1 MRTHKKS
8 IGDAGITLVALV
20 VTIII
25 LLILAGVTINM
36 VLGKNGLIEKS
47 KTAKGKYE
55 NAALDE
61 QAQMESASKVM
72 NDLYGD
78 YSTDDTKTNPS
89 TSTGT
94 TVKVGDEVITITAE
108 NAKNYYGYKVT
119 NYNKEK
125 DPDGVYR
132 IFYYDAEVKD
142 GKGKYGEANTL
153 YLKRDWTAN
162 DVNLSTKISDSSWTD
177 TNKNNAVTMMRKM
190 NPDYASNQTS
200 KTAYSSL
207 ENDNERGAT
216 WLCDTTQFETY
227 VDSTMAN
234 FAIGSPSAE
243 MYCDSYNQVEHNQG
257 SAPGAAKLTASYQS
271 TNVPG
276 YIYQVNGE
284 KQNSGWYT
292 NDDTVDLSGYHG
304 MYLCN
309 QSAKGSYWW
318 WLASPSA
325 SNADIVCFVGGSNA
339 DLSYGDVSNA
349 FGVCPAVSL
358 KSGVQLEIVN
368 E

>member
-1 MRTHKKS
+1 MKIRKKS
-8 IGDAGITLVALV
+8 VGDEGITLVALV

-36 VLGKNGLIEKS
+36 VLGQNGLIEKS
-47 KTAKGKYE
+47 KIAKGKYE

-61 QAQMESASKVM
+61 KAQLKNATDLMDS
-72 NDLYGD
+72 LYGD
-78 YSTDDTKTNPS
+78 YS
-89 TSTGT
+89 
-94 TVKVGDEVITITAE
+94 TVKVGDEVIKITAE

-162 DVNLSTKISDSSWTD
+162 DVHLGKKISDSSWTD

-207 ENDNERGAT
+207 ENNNERGAT

-234 FAIGSPSAE
+234 FAIGSPSVE
-243 MYCDSYNQVEHNQG
+243 MYCDSYNQVTHT
-257 SAPGAAKLTASYQS
+257 SGATGTDALTASYQS

-276 YIYQVNGE
+276 YIYKVNGT
-284 KQNSGWYT
+284 KQNSGWGT
-292 NDDTVDLSGYHG
+292 NSDTVDLSGYHG

-309 QSAKGSYWW
+309 QSAKGNYWW
-318 WLASPSA
+318 WLASPSVSSA
-325 SNADIVCFVGGSNA
+325 VYVCYVHGTFARLDSSNGTN
-339 DLSYGDVSNA
+339 
-349 FGVCPAVSL
+349 GVCPAVSL
-358 KSGVQLEIVN
+358 KSGVQLEIVD

>member
-1 MRTHKKS
+1 MKGKIIMRTHKKS

-36 VLGKNGLIEKS
+36 VLGQNGLIEKS
-47 KTAKGKYE
+47 KIAKGKYE

-61 QAQMESASKVM
+61 KAQLKNATDLMDS
-72 NDLYGD
+72 LYGD
-78 YSTDDTKTNPS
+78 YS
-89 TSTGT
+89 
-94 TVKVGDEVITITAE
+94 TVKVGDEVIKITAE

-207 ENDNERGAT
+207 ENNNERGAT

-234 FAIGSPSAE
+234 FAIGSPSVE

-276 YIYQVNGE
+276 YIYTVNGT
-284 KQNSGWYT
+284 KQNSGWWT
-292 NDDTVDLSGYHG
+292 NSDTVDLSGYHG

-325 SNADIVCFVGGSNA
+325 NLADFVCLV
-339 DLSYGDVSNA
+339 YGDGAILGFDYVSYA
-349 FGVCPAVSL
+349 YGVCPAVSL

>member
-1 MRTHKKS
+1 MKIRKKS
-8 IGDAGITLVALV
+8 VEDEGITLVALV

-36 VLGKNGLIEKS
+36 VLGQNGLIQKS
-47 KTAKGKYE
+47 KIAKGKYE

-61 QAQMESASKVM
+61 KAQLKNATDLMDS
-72 NDLYGD
+72 LYGD
-78 YSTDDTKTNPS
+78 YS
-89 TSTGT
+89 
-94 TVKVGDEVITITAE
+94 TVKVGDEVIKITAE

-162 DVNLSTKISDSSWTD
+162 DVKLSTKISDSSWTD

-234 FAIGSPSAE
+234 FAIGSPSVE

-257 SAPGAAKLTASYQS
+257 SAPGAAKLTCSYQ
-271 TNVPG
+271 NDVVPG
-276 YIYQVNGE
+276 YIYQVNG
-284 KQNSGWYT
+284 KNVGSQTNS
-292 NDDTVDLSGYHG
+292 DIDSGYHG
-304 MYLCN
+304 MYLGS
-309 QSAKGSYWW
+309 QSGKSDIYW
-318 WLASPSA
+318 WLASPSVSSA
-325 SNADIVCFVGGSNA
+325 VYVCYVHGTFARLDSSNGTN
-339 DLSYGDVSNA
+339 
-349 FGVCPAVSL
+349 GVCPAVSL
-358 KSGVQLEIVN
+358 KSGVQLEIVD

>member
-1 MRTHKKS
+1 MKIRKKNV
-8 IGDAGITLVALV
+8 GDEGITLVALV

-36 VLGKNGLIEKS
+36 VLGQNGLIQKS
-47 KTAKGKYE
+47 KIAKEKYE

-61 QAQMESASKVM
+61 KAQLKNAT
-72 NDLYGD
+72 DLMDSLNGD
-78 YSTDDTKTNPS
+78 YS
-89 TSTGT
+89 
-94 TVKVGDEVITITAE
+94 TVKVGDEVIKITAE

-132 IFYYDAEVKD
+132 IFYYDAV
-142 GKGKYGEANTL
+142 GKYGEANTL

-207 ENDNERGAT
+207 ENNNERGAT

-234 FAIGSPSAE
+234 FAIGSPSVE
-243 MYCDSYNQVEHNQG
+243 MYCDSYNQVTHT
-257 SAPGAAKLTASYQS
+257 SGATGTDALTASYQS
-271 TNVPG
+271 TDVPG
-276 YIYQVNGE
+276 YIYTVNGR

-292 NDDTVDLSGYHG
+292 NMNTVDLSGYHG
-304 MYLCN
+304 MYLA
-309 QSAKGSYWW
+309 SKTEKGEYHW

-325 SNADIVCFVGGSNA
+325 SGAGSVCSVRGNDAFLFCVGVGNT
-339 DLSYGDVSNA
+339 N
-349 FGVCPAVSL
+349 GVCPAVSL

>member
-36 VLGKNGLIEKS
+36 VLGQNGLIQKS
-47 KTAKGKYE
+47 KIAKEKYE

-61 QAQMESASKVM
+61 KAQLKNATDLMDS
-72 NDLYGD
+72 LYGD
-78 YSTDDTKTNPS
+78 YS
-89 TSTGT
+89 
-94 TVKVGDEVITITAE
+94 TVKVGDEVIKITAE

-132 IFYYDAEVKD
+132 IFYYDAV
-142 GKGKYGEANTL
+142 GKYGEANTL

-162 DVNLSTKISDSSWTD
+162 DVKLSEKIAD
-177 TNKNNAVTMMRKM
+177 TNTDWTNRDEGVKMMRTM
-190 NPDYASNQTS
+190 NPAYAKSAERSAKSFESYGN
-200 KTAYSSL
+200 L
-207 ENDNERGAT
+207 PNNNERAT
-216 WLCDTTQFETY
+216 AWLCDTTQFKTY

-234 FAIGSPSAE
+234 FAIGGPSVE
-243 MYCDSYNQVEHNQG
+243 MYCDSYNQVAHNQG
-257 SAPGAAKLTASYQS
+257 SAPGAAKITCSYQKDDG
-271 TNVPG
+271 PG

-284 KQNSGWYT
+284 KQNGGWNT
-292 NDDTVDLSGYHG
+292 NSDTVDLSGYHG

-309 QSAKGSYWW
+309 QSAKGTYFWW
-318 WLASPSA
+318 VASPSGHV
-325 SNADIVCFVGGSNA
+325 DFVCSVSG
-339 DLSYGDVSNA
+339 YGALLGWNNFGYTS
-349 FGVCPAVSL
+349 GVCPAVSL
-358 KSGVQLEIVN
+358 KSGVQLEIVD

>member
-1 MRTHKKS
+1 MRIHKKS

-36 VLGKNGLIEKS
+36 VLGQNGLIQKS
-47 KTAKGKYE
+47 KIAKGKYE

-61 QAQMESASKVM
+61 NAQLKNATDLMDS
-72 NDLYGD
+72 LYGD
-78 YSTDDTKTNPS
+78 YS
-89 TSTGT
+89 
-94 TVKVGDEVITITAE
+94 TVKVGDEVIKITAE

-162 DVNLSTKISDSSWTD
+162 DVKLSTKISDSSWTD

-200 KTAYSSL
+200 KTAYSSF

-234 FAIGSPSAE
+234 FAIGSPSVE
-243 MYCDSYNQVEHNQG
+243 MYCDSYNQVTHT
-257 SAPGAAKLTASYQS
+257 SGATGTDALTASYQS

-292 NDDTVDLSGYHG
+292 NSDTVDLSGYHG

-309 QSAKGSYWW
+309 QSIKGSYYW

-325 SNADIVCFVGGSNA
+325 RSADYVCGVYGYNAALRDGLV
-339 DLSYGDVSNA
+339 SYA
-349 FGVCPAVSL
+349 YGVCPAVSL

>member
-1 MRTHKKS
+1 MKIRKKS
-8 IGDAGITLVALV
+8 MRDEGITLVALV
-20 VTIII
+20 VTIIV
-25 LLILAGVTINM
+25 LLILAGITINM
-36 VLGKNGLIEKS
+36 VLGQNGLIEKS

-55 NAALDE
+55 NTALDE
-61 QAQMESASKVM
+61 QAQLKNSTDLMDS
-72 NDLYGD
+72 LYGD
-78 YSTDDTKTNPS
+78 YS
-89 TSTGT
+89 
-94 TVKVGDEVITITAE
+94 TVKVGDEVIKITAE

-119 NYNKEK
+119 NYNSTA
-125 DPDGVYR
+125 GGTYR
-132 IFYYDAEVKD
+132 IFYYDAV
-142 GKGKYGEANTL
+142 GKYGEANTL

-162 DVNLSTKISDSSWTD
+162 DVKLSTKISDSSWTD

-207 ENDNERGAT
+207 ENNNERGAT

-234 FAIGSPSAE
+234 FAIGGPSVE
-243 MYCDSYNQVEHNQG
+243 MYCDSYNQVTHT
-257 SAPGAAKLTASYQS
+257 SGATGTDALTASYQS

-292 NDDTVDLSGYHG
+292 NSDTVDLSGYHG

-325 SNADIVCFVGGSNA
+325 YDADGVCGVYGSNA
-339 DLSYGDVSNA
+339 RLGSSFVTSTG
-349 FGVCPAVSL
+349 GVCPAVSL
-358 KSGVQLEIVN
+358 KSGVRLDIVD
-368 E
+368 ED

>member
-1 MRTHKKS
+1 MKIRKKS
-8 IGDAGITLVALV
+8 VGDEGITLVALV

-36 VLGKNGLIEKS
+36 VLGQNGLIQKS
-47 KTAKGKYE
+47 KIAKEKYE

-94 TVKVGDEVITITAE
+94 TVKSRNEVITITAE

-119 NYNKEK
+119 NYN
-125 DPDGVYR
+125 PTAGGTYR
-132 IFYYDAEVKD
+132 IFYYDAA
-142 GKGKYGEANTL
+142 GKYGEANTL
-153 YLKRDWTAN
+153 YLKRDWKAN
-162 DVNLSTKISDSSWTD
+162 DVQLDIKISDSKWTD

-207 ENDNERGAT
+207 ENYNEEGAA
-216 WLCDTTQFETY
+216 WLCDKTKFGTY
-227 VDSTMAN
+227 VYSTMAN
-234 FAIGSPSAE
+234 FAIGGPSVE

-257 SAPGAAKLTASYQS
+257 SAPGAAKLTCSYQKDD
-271 TNVPG
+271 VPG

-284 KQNSGWYT
+284 KQNGGWYT

-304 MYLCN
+304 MYLIN
-309 QSAKGSYWW
+309 KPEQKRNYWW
-318 WLASPSA
+318 FASPSA
-325 SNADIVCFVGGSNA
+325 YNDRCVC
-339 DLSYGDVSNA
+339 
-349 FGVCPAVSL
+349 GVVR
-358 KSGVQLEIVN
+358 
-368 E
+368 

>member
-1 MRTHKKS
+1 M
-8 IGDAGITLVALV
+8 
-20 VTIII
+20 
-25 LLILAGVTINM
+25 
-36 VLGKNGLIEKS
+36 
-47 KTAKGKYE
+47 
-55 NAALDE
+55 
-61 QAQMESASKVM
+61 
-72 NDLYGD
+72 
-78 YSTDDTKTNPS
+78 
-89 TSTGT
+89 
-94 TVKVGDEVITITAE
+94 
-108 NAKNYYGYKVT
+108 
-119 NYNKEK
+119 
-125 DPDGVYR
+125 
-132 IFYYDAEVKD
+132 

-207 ENDNERGAT
+207 ENNNERGAT

-243 MYCDSYNQVEHNQG
+243 MYCDSYNQVTHT
-257 SAPGAAKLTASYQS
+257 SGATGTDALTASYQS

-284 KQNSGWYT
+284 KQNGGWYT
-292 NDDTVDLSGYHG
+292 NSDTVDLSGYHG
-304 MYLCN
+304 MYLAN
-309 QSAKGSYWW
+309 KTEKGDYCW

-325 SNADIVCFVGGSNA
+325 NNAASVCLVSGYGAGLGS
-339 DLSYGDVSNA
+339 DYVSNTIE
-349 FGVCPAVSL
+349 VCPAVSL

>member
-1 MRTHKKS
+1 MKIRKKS
-8 IGDAGITLVALV
+8 VGDEGITLVALV

-36 VLGKNGLIEKS
+36 VLGQNGLIEKS
-47 KTAKGKYE
+47 KIAKGKYE

-61 QAQMESASKVM
+61 KAQLKNATDLMDS
-72 NDLYGD
+72 LYGD
-78 YSTDDTKTNPS
+78 YS
-89 TSTGT
+89 

-108 NAKNYYGYKVT
+108 NAKNYYGYKVI

-162 DVNLSTKISDSSWTD
+162 DVKLSTKISDSSWTD
-177 TNKNNAVTMMRKM
+177 TNKNNAVKMMRKM
-190 NPDYASNQTS
+190 NPAYAKSAERSAKSFESYGN
-200 KTAYSSL
+200 L
-207 ENDNERGAT
+207 PNDNERAAA
-216 WLCDTTQFETY
+216 WLCDTTQFKTY

-234 FAIGSPSAE
+234 FAIGSPSVE
-243 MYCDSYNQVEHNQG
+243 MYCDSYNQVTHT
-257 SAPGAAKLTASYQS
+257 SGATGTDALTASYQS

-276 YIYQVNGE
+276 YIYQVNGK
-284 KQNSGWYT
+284 KQDSGWNT
-292 NDDTVDLSGYHG
+292 NPDTVDLSGYHG
-304 MYLCN
+304 MYSYN
-309 QSAKGSYWW
+309 QKGSYYDW

-325 SNADIVCFVGGSNA
+325 CGGSNMCYVCGSRTSLYIYSHKNT
-339 DLSYGDVSNA
+339 D
-349 FGVCPAVSL
+349 GVCPAVSL

>member
-1 MRTHKKS
+1 MKGKIIMRTHKKS

-36 VLGKNGLIEKS
+36 VLGQNGLIEKS
-47 KTAKGKYE
+47 KIAKGKYE

-61 QAQMESASKVM
+61 KAQLKNATDLMDS
-72 NDLYGD
+72 LYGD
-78 YSTDDTKTNPS
+78 YS
-89 TSTGT
+89 
-94 TVKVGDEVITITAE
+94 TVKVGDEVIKITAE

-119 NYNKEK
+119 NYNSTA
-125 DPDGVYR
+125 GGTYR
-132 IFYYDAEVKD
+132 IFYYDAV
-142 GKGKYGEANTL
+142 GKYGEANTL

-162 DVNLSTKISDSSWTD
+162 DVNLGTKISDSSWTD
-177 TNKNNAVTMMRKM
+177 TNKNKAVKMMRKM

-207 ENDNERGAT
+207 ENDNERAT
-216 WLCDTTQFETY
+216 AWLCDTTQFETY

-243 MYCDSYNQVEHNQG
+243 MYCDSYNQVTHT
-257 SAPGAAKLTASYQS
+257 SGATGTDALTASYQS

-276 YIYQVNGE
+276 YIYTVNGT
-284 KQNSGWYT
+284 KQNDGWIT
-292 NDDTVDLSGYHG
+292 NYDTVDLSGYHR
-304 MYLCN
+304 MYFAN
-309 QSAKGSYWW
+309 KTEKGEYFW

-325 SNADIVCFVGGSNA
+325 ENAAYVCHVDGHNARLSRDHVG
-339 DLSYGDVSNA
+339 DTL
-349 FGVCPAVSL
+349 GVCPAVSL

>member
-1 MRTHKKS
+1 MKIHKKS
-8 IGDAGITLVALV
+8 MRDEGITLVALV
-20 VTIII
+20 VTIIV
-25 LLILAGVTINM
+25 LLILAGITINM
-36 VLGKNGLIEKS
+36 VLGKNGLIQKS
-47 KTAKGKYE
+47 KIAKEKYE

-61 QAQMESASKVM
+61 KAQLKNAT
-72 NDLYGD
+72 DLMDSLNGD
-78 YSTDDTKTNPS
+78 YS
-89 TSTGT
+89 
-94 TVKVGDEVITITAE
+94 TVKVGDEVIKITAE

-207 ENDNERGAT
+207 ENDNERAT
-216 WLCDTTQFETY
+216 AWLCDTTQFETY

-234 FAIGSPSAE
+234 FAIGSPSVE
-243 MYCDSYNQVEHNQG
+243 MYCDSYNQVTH
-257 SAPGAAKLTASYQS
+257 PRGATALTASYQS

-276 YIYQVNGE
+276 YRYTVNGT

-292 NDDTVDLSGYHG
+292 NQDTVDLSGYHG

-325 SNADIVCFVGGSNA
+325 NSAAYVCYVRGDYAYLDRDSVSFP
-339 DLSYGDVSNA
+339 YGA
-349 FGVCPAVSL
+349 CPAVSL

>member
-1 MRTHKKS
+1 MKIRKKS
-8 IGDAGITLVALV
+8 VEDEGITLVALV

-36 VLGKNGLIEKS
+36 VLGQNGLIEKS
-47 KTAKGKYE
+47 KIAKGKYE

-61 QAQMESASKVM
+61 KAQLK
-72 NDLYGD
+72 NTTDLMDSLNGD
-78 YSTDDTKTNPS
+78 YS
-89 TSTGT
+89 
-94 TVKVGDEVITITAE
+94 TVKVGDEVIKITAE

-162 DVNLSTKISDSSWTD
+162 DVNLGTKISDSSWTD

-234 FAIGSPSAE
+234 FAIGSPSVE
-243 MYCDSYNQVEHNQG
+243 MYCDSYNQVTHT
-257 SAPGAAKLTASYQS
+257 SGATGTDALTASYQS

-276 YIYQVNGE
+276 YIYTVNGT

-292 NDDTVDLSGYHG
+292 NSDTVDLSGYHG

-309 QSAKGSYWW
+309 QSAKGNYWW

-325 SNADIVCFVGGSNA
+325 DNAVYVCSVGGNGA
-339 DLSYGDVSNA
+339 TLLRDYVSTTC
-349 FGVCPAVSL
+349 GVCPAVSL

>member
-1 MRTHKKS
+1 MKIHKKS
-8 IGDAGITLVALV
+8 MRDEGITLVALV

-36 VLGKNGLIEKS
+36 VLGQNGLIQKS
-47 KTAKGKYE
+47 KIAKEKYE

-125 DPDGVYR
+125 DPTGTYR
-132 IFYYDAEVKD
+132 IFYYDAV
-142 GKGKYGEANTL
+142 GKYGEANTL

-162 DVNLSTKISDSSWTD
+162 DVGLSSKGYDSSWTD

-207 ENDNERGAT
+207 ENNEIGAT

-234 FAIGSPSAE
+234 FAIGGPSVE
-243 MYCDSYNQVEHNQG
+243 MYCDSYNQVTHT
-257 SAPGAAKLTASYQS
+257 SGATGTDALTASYQS
-271 TNVPG
+271 TNVSEYPG

-292 NDDTVDLSGYHG
+292 NSDTVDLSGYHG

-309 QSAKGSYWW
+309 QSAKGSYAW

-325 SNADIVCFVGGSNA
+325 YYINRVCYVDGDVA
-339 DLSYGDVSNA
+339 DLGQSDINL
-349 FGVCPAVSL
+349 GVCPAVSL
-358 KSGVQLEIVN
+358 KSGVRLDIVD
-368 E
+368 ED

>member
-1 MRTHKKS
+1 MKIHKKS
-8 IGDAGITLVALV
+8 MWDEGITLVALV

-36 VLGKNGLIEKS
+36 VLGQNGLIQKS

-61 QAQMESASKVM
+61 QAQLDNAAKVM

-119 NYNKEK
+119 NYN
-125 DPDGVYR
+125 PTAGGTYR
-132 IFYYDAEVKD
+132 IFYYDAV
-142 GKGKYGEANTL
+142 GKYGEANTL

-162 DVNLSTKISDSSWTD
+162 DVTLSAKISDSSWTD

-234 FAIGSPSAE
+234 FAIGGPSVE
-243 MYCDSYNQVEHNQG
+243 MYCDSYNQVTHT
-257 SAPGAAKLTASYQS
+257 SGATGTDALTASYQS

-276 YIYQVNGE
+276 YIYTVNGT
-284 KQNSGWYT
+284 KQNGGWAT
-292 NDDTVDLSGYHG
+292 NLDTVDLSGYHG

-309 QSAKGSYWW
+309 QSAKGNRYW
-318 WLASPSA
+318 WLASPS
-325 SNADIVCFVGGSNA
+325 VGYA
-339 DLSYGDVSNA
+339 DLVCYVSGGGANLNYGNVSEPSE
-349 FGVCPAVSL
+349 VCPAVSL

>member
-1 MRTHKKS
+1 MKIHKKS
-8 IGDAGITLVALV
+8 MWDEGITLVALV

-47 KTAKGKYE
+47 KIAKVKYE

-61 QAQMESASKVM
+61 KAQLDSASKVM

-78 YSTDDTKTNPS
+78 YSTDDNKTNSS

-108 NAKNYYGYKVT
+108 NAKNYYGWKVT
-119 NYNKEK
+119 NYNSTA
-125 DPDGVYR
+125 GGTYR
-132 IFYYDAEVKD
+132 IFYYDAV
-142 GKGKYGEANTL
+142 GKYGEANTL

-162 DVNLSTKISDSSWTD
+162 DVKLVTKISDSSWTD

-190 NPDYASNQTS
+190 NPAYAKSAERSAEKFESYGN
-200 KTAYSSL
+200 L
-207 ENDNERGAT
+207 ENNNERAT
-216 WLCDTTQFETY
+216 AWLCDTTQFEPF

-234 FAIGSPSAE
+234 FAIGGPSVE
-243 MYCDSYNQVEHNQG
+243 MYCDSYNQVTHT
-257 SAPGAAKLTASYQS
+257 SGATGTDALTASYQS
-271 TNVPG
+271 TDVPG

-284 KQNSGWYT
+284 KQNDGWHT
-292 NDDTVDLSGYHG
+292 NVDTVDLSGYHG
-304 MYLCN
+304 MYLAN
-309 QSAKGSYWW
+309 KTEKGSYWW

-325 SNADIVCFVGGSNA
+325 YNAAFVCGVGGTSA
-339 DLSYGDVSNA
+339 LLSYGYVSVA
-349 FGVCPAVSL
+349 LGVCPAVSL

>member
-1 MRTHKKS
+1 MTSVYFKNRSQLTEMDKLR
-8 IGDAGITLVALV
+8 DAYT
-20 VTIII
+20 
-25 LLILAGVTINM
+25 
-36 VLGKNGLIEKS
+36 
-47 KTAKGKYE
+47 
-55 NAALDE
+55 
-61 QAQMESASKVM
+61 
-72 NDLYGD
+72 
-78 YSTDDTKTNPS
+78 TDDMEDAFKEKMGVSADTYVETKSGLTQISYKAEN
-89 TSTGT
+89 GEEK
-94 TVKVGDEVITITAE
+94 TVDITAE
-108 NAKNYYGYKVT
+108 NAKNYYGWKVT
-119 NYNKEK
+119 NYN
-125 DPDGVYR
+125 PTAGGTYR
-132 IFYYDAEVKD
+132 IFYYDAV
-142 GKGKYGEANTL
+142 GKYGEANTL

-162 DVNLSTKISDSSWTD
+162 DVKLSTKISDSSWTD

-207 ENDNERGAT
+207 ENNNERGAT

-234 FAIGSPSAE
+234 FAIGSPSVE
-243 MYCDSYNQVEHNQG
+243 MYCDSYNQVTHA
-257 SAPGAAKLTASYQS
+257 SGATGTDALTASYQS

-292 NDDTVDLSGYHG
+292 NSDTVDLSGYHG

-309 QSAKGSYWW
+309 QSAKGSYYW
-318 WLASPSA
+318 WLASPYA
-325 SNADIVCFVGGSNA
+325 GIADCVCLVSGG
-339 DLSYGDVSNA
+339 NA
-349 FGVCPAVSL
+349 FLFRDYVSGTNGVCPAVSL

>member
-1 MRTHKKS
+1 MKIRKKS
-8 IGDAGITLVALV
+8 VEDEGITLVALV

-36 VLGKNGLIEKS
+36 VLGQNGLIEKS
-47 KTAKGKYE
+47 KIAKGKYE

-61 QAQMESASKVM
+61 KAQLKNATDLMDS
-72 NDLYGD
+72 LYGD
-78 YSTDDTKTNPS
+78 YS
-89 TSTGT
+89 
-94 TVKVGDEVITITAE
+94 TVKVGDEVIKITAE

-162 DVNLSTKISDSSWTD
+162 DVNLGKKISDSSWTD

-207 ENDNERGAT
+207 ENNNERGAT

-243 MYCDSYNQVEHNQG
+243 MYCDSYNQVTHNQG
-257 SAPGAAKLTASYQS
+257 SSSGAAKLTCSYQKDV
-271 TNVPG
+271 VPG
-276 YIYQVNGE
+276 YIYQVNGT
-284 KQNSGWYT
+284 KQNDGWIT
-292 NDDTVDLSGYHG
+292 NYDTVDLSGYHG
-304 MYLCN
+304 MYLAN
-309 QSAKGSYWW
+309 KTEKGEYHW

-325 SNADIVCFVGGSNA
+325 YGADYVWGMRGGYARLASN
-339 DLSYGDVSNA
+339 DVSLTV
-349 FGVCPAVSL
+349 GVCPAVSL

>member
-1 MRTHKKS
+1 MKIRKKS
-8 IGDAGITLVALV
+8 MRDEGITLVALV

-47 KTAKGKYE
+47 KIAKGKYE

-61 QAQMESASKVM
+61 KAQLKNATDLMDS
-72 NDLYGD
+72 LYGD
-78 YSTDDTKTNPS
+78 YS
-89 TSTGT
+89 
-94 TVKVGDEVITITAE
+94 TVKVGDEVIKITAE

-216 WLCDTTQFETY
+216 WLCDTTQFKTY

-234 FAIGSPSAE
+234 FAIGSPSVE
-243 MYCDSYNQVEHNQG
+243 MYCDSYNQVTHT
-257 SAPGAAKLTASYQS
+257 SGATGTDALTASYQS

-276 YIYQVNGE
+276 YIYTVNGT
-284 KQNSGWYT
+284 KQKGGWATNS
-292 NDDTVDLSGYHG
+292 DTVDLSGYHG

-309 QSAKGSYWW
+309 QSAKGSYAW
-318 WLASPSA
+318 WLACPSA
-325 SNADIVCFVGGSNA
+325 FRADVVCAVGGYNVYLCY
-339 DLSYGDVSNA
+339 DNVGGTH
-349 FGVCPAVSL
+349 GVCPAVSL
-358 KSGVQLEIVN
+358 KSGVRLDIVD
-368 E
+368 ED